1 MARRFRR
8 IALALGV
15 VLVTGA
21 VVLVIAERPGLQ
33 DDADSV
39 DRAWKPLAAPLA
51 TRYTTLTALAAA
63 LDAAGAKDRDVTVR
77 LHHELSNWDLL
88 KVTTD
93 LAAQARTANNLEG
106 LEARVRAT
114 VAAGPDKLKNDPAV
128 TKGLADF
135 AAATPPASVIKDYNQ
150 AVLAYEQDRDGFWSR
165 LVADLDGYDTRS
177 TFQLAPS

>member
-39 DRAWKPLAAPLA
+39 DRAWKPLATPLA
-51 TRYTTLTALAAA
+51 ARYTTLTALTAA

-77 LHHELSNWDLL
+77 LHHELSDWDLL

-106 LEARVRAT
+106 LEARVRAS
-114 VAAGPDKLKNDPAV
+114 VRAGPPKLTNDPAV
-128 TKGLADF
+128 QKALADF
-135 AAATPPASVIKDYNQ
+135 LAAKPAPATIRDYND
-150 AVLAYEQDRDGFWSR
+150 AVIAYEHNRDAFWSR

>member
-39 DRAWKPLAAPLA
+39 DRAWKPLVTPLA
-51 TRYTTLTALAAA
+51 TRYGHLASVAAA

-77 LHHELSNWDLL
+77 LHHDLSDWDLL
-88 KVTTD
+88 RVTTD
-93 LAAQARTANNLEG
+93 LAAQARTANALEG

-114 VAAGPDKLKNDPAV
+114 VAAAPTKLKNDPAV
-128 TKGLADF
+128 AKSLADF
-135 AAATPPASVIKDYNQ
+135 AAAAPPPTAVRDYNH
-150 AVLAYEQDRDGFWSR
+150 
-165 LVADLDGYDTRS
+165 
-177 TFQLAPS
+177 